1 MQYKSVI
8 RFIPG
13 GSAQNHKKRATS
25 IWTPISQAIVKEHSD
40 MLRGDVFSFV
50 ALSSAWYTEDAIT
63 PVNKIFSFWFSFTYF
78 EWCLC

>member
-1 MQYKSVI
+1 MNVQLIIISNKVRKKEMQYKSVI

-50 ALSSAWYTEDAIT
+50 ASEDAIT
-63 PVNKIFSFWFSFTYF
+63 PVNKIFSF
-78 EWCLC
+78 